1 MASAIVG
8 ASRPEQLEDTCA
20 AAGRRLD
27 DEVLA
32 AVDKAV
38 AGALEPQML
47 AFIPAPPTN
56 GFQLGPFFF
65 HLYGL
70 CIALGVLAAFWL
82 ANRRWVEAGGKP
94 GELERPAIW
103 R

>member
-1 MASAIVG
+1 
-8 ASRPEQLEDTCA
+8 
-20 AAGRRLD
+20 
-27 DEVLA
+27 
-32 AVDKAV
+32 
-38 AGALEPQML
+38 ML

-56 GFQLGPFFF
+56 GFHLGPLFF

-94 GELERPAIW
+94 GELERPAVWAVIAGFLGGRLGYVITHTGDFRDNPLEVFAIW
-103 R
+103 QGGLALYGG